1 MTGSEVKAMKD
12 TEIATE
18 LKRLRMRLFDL
29 RAQVVTGKVENTS
42 EFRAVRRDIARLLTE
57 QRSRRPI
64 SGRVKKQKVAAPAKV
79 RGGNKGVKKGAGASK
94 SNKKKSTASA
104 KA

>member
-1 MTGSEVKAMKD
+1 
-12 TEIATE
+12 
-18 LKRLRMRLFDL
+18 
-29 RAQVVTGKVENTS
+29 
-42 EFRAVRRDIARLLTE
+42 
-57 QRSRRPI
+57 
-64 SGRVKKQKVAAPAKV
+64 VKKVVVAKV

>member
-42 EFRAVRRDIARLLTE
+42 EFRSARRDVARLLTE
-57 QRSRRPI
+57 QRSRRPA
-64 SGRVKKQKVAAPAKV
+64 SGRVKKVVVAKV

>member
-42 EFRAVRRDIARLLTE
+42 EFKTLRRDIARLLTE
-57 QRSRRPI
+57 QRSRRPV
-64 SGRVKKQKVAAPAKV
+64 SGRVKKKVAAPAKA